1 MERHPLQVLRNIG
14 RAGEIVSVLASHG
27 FGDVVERIGLQKY
40 IRWGKRRLLRRPPE
54 TQLTT
59 AQRVRLTLETLGPT
73 FIKFGQV
80 LSTRPDLMSD
90 DIIQEL
96 SQLQEQVPPFDGDLA
111 VAQVEAE
118 LGGNIDKLF
127 AEFDRQPLAAGSL
140 GQVHRARHHDGS
152 ELAIKI
158 RRPDALANVERDLA
172 LMAETAPAFAMI
184 PQFAVFDPPGLVA
197 QFSRTVRRELNFRRE
212 GKTMVEF
219 RRLFARDA
227 TLHVPL
233 VYEDL
238 TTDAVLTM
246 EFVSGVRADD
256 IDGLRKMGLEP
267 RQLAA
272 NGARIFLKQVFEFGL
287 FHGDPHPGN
296 LRVLKDGS
304 IALLDF
310 GMVGILEAT
319 MRDQLVDLLVT
330 VVRNRVDQG
339 VTLVQQ
345 LGQATGPVNVVLLRA
360 DVADFLD
367 RYYGVPLDQLNIGRM
382 LGDFI
387 SLMSSHSLR
396 CPADLMLLL
405 RALIS
410 LDGLGRK
417 LDPTFNLAAE
427 VAPFIEQVVRRR
439 YDPKQLLARAVSEA
453 GAFLQ
458 VAHDL
463 PLSLNRTIQK
473 LSQDDLR
480 IQLEHQ
486 GLNKLIHEFD
496 RSSNRIVVGL
506 VTSALVVSSALVLRS
521 DSASYWLAIPIF
533 LLSGLLGIW
542 LIYGILT
549 SGRL

>member
-1 MERHPLQVLRNIG
+1 MDRHPLKLLRNIG
-14 RAGEIVSVLASHG
+14 RAGEIVSVLAAHG
-27 FGDVVERIGLQKY
+27 FGDLVERLGLRKY
-40 IRWGKRRLLRRPPE
+40 LQWGKRRLLRRPADPH
-54 TQLTT
+54 LTT
-59 AQRVRLTLETLGPT
+59 AQRVRVTLESLGPT

-80 LSTRPDLMSD
+80 LSTRPDLLPD
-90 DIIQEL
+90 DIITEL
-96 SQLQEQVPPFDGDLA
+96 LHLQERVPPFAGDIA
-111 VAQVEAE
+111 VAEVEAE
-118 LGGNIDKLF
+118 LGGSIKTLF
-127 AEFDRQPLAAGSL
+127 AEFDPEPLAAGSL
-140 GQVHRARHHDGS
+140 GQVHRARHHDGT
-152 ELAIKI
+152 ELAVKI
-158 RRPDALANVERDLA
+158 RRPDALANVERDLS
-172 LMAETAPAFAMI
+172 LMAETAPAFALI

-197 QFSRTVRRELNFRRE
+197 QFSRSVRRELNFRRE
-212 GKTMVEF
+212 GKTMMEF
-219 RRLFARDA
+219 RRLFEKDA
-227 TLHVPL
+227 TLRVAR

-246 EFVSGVRADD
+246 EFVDGARADD
-256 IDGLRKMGLEP
+256 PETLRNLGLEP
-267 RQLAA
+267 KQLAA

-296 LRVLKDGS
+296 IRVMKDGR
-304 IALLDF
+304 IALIDF
-310 GMVGILEAT
+310 GMVGTLDGA
-319 MRDQLVDLLVT
+319 MRDRLVDLLVA
-330 VVRNRVDQG
+330 VVRNRVEQG
-339 VTLVQQ
+339 VELVQE
-345 LGQATGPVNVVLLRA
+345 LGRPIGPVDVSLLRA

-367 RYYGVPLDQLNIGRM
+367 RYYGVPLDQLRIGRM

-387 SLMSSHSLR
+387 SLMSNHGLR
-396 CPADLMLLL
+396 CPSDLMLLL

-417 LDPTFNLAAE
+417 LDPSYNLAAE

-439 YDPKQLLARAVSEA
+439 YEPKHLFARAVTEA
-453 GAFLQ
+453 GAFLK

-496 RSSNRIVVGL
+496 RSSNRIVVGM
-506 VTSALVVSSALVLRS
+506 VASALVVSSALVLRS
-521 DSASYWLAIPIF
+521 DSASYWVAIPIF